1 MTVKILNEAQK
12 DTIER
17 WYDQKILNQL
27 ELSQHFNVSERTINR
42 VLEERGLATPVARLQ
57 GEAYKVMA
65 LLREYGLDYA
75 LLEECLSTPVITMEA
90 VQRFLNRC
98 SKEELAALFYTSGLY
113 KLAETVHHAREKKNA
128 TADQS

>member
-1 MTVKILNEAQK
+1 MTVKILNGVQK

-17 WYDQKILNQL
+17 WYDQKIANQL
-27 ELSQHFNVSERTINR
+27 ELSKHFNVSERTING

-57 GEAYKVMA
+57 GEAYQVMA

-75 LLEECLSTPVITMEA
+75 QLKERLSTPVVTVEA
-90 VQRFLNRC
+90 VQAFLNQG
-98 SKEELAALFYTSGLY
+98 SKEQLAALFYTSGLY